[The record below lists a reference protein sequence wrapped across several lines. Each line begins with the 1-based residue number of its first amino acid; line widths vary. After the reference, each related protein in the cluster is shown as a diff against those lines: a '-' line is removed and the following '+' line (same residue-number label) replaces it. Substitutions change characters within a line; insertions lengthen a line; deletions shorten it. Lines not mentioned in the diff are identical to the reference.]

1 MHETQTEWYR
11 EYRAMVNT
19 VDSLQELIE
28 NALEEDDEDDE

>member
-1 MHETQTEWYR
+1 
-11 EYRAMVNT
+11 MVNT